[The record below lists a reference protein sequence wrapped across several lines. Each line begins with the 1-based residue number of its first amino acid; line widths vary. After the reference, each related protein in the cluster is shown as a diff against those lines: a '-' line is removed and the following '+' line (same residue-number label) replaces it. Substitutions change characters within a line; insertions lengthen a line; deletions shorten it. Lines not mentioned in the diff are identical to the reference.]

1 VTIGRRDT
9 SGYPRI
15 VSNPIRRQSA
25 RLQTIAPPPGRRERK
40 KVQTRQALSA
50 AARELFAR
58 NGFEHT
64 TVQEIADVAD
74 VSERTFFRYFDSKE
88 DLLLP
93 DLVKFFDAV
102 ADALRDRPVTESPLA
117 AIHAATLDA
126 VRMALRPGSLIPSI
140 PGAQGSTPGID
151 RGLVKAF
158 TAWEDRLAELLA
170 QRALGAEPTLEASIV
185 RLHADVT
192 ARVAISALRASM
204 ITARTRIA
212 QGQAS
217 TADIP
222 GLLARAFA
230 IAQAGCPQPAP

>member
-1 VTIGRRDT
+1 M
-9 SGYPRI
+9 
-15 VSNPIRRQSA
+15 SNPIRRQSA

-64 TVQEIADVAD
+64 TVQEIAD
-74 VSERTFFRYFDSKE
+74 
-88 DLLLP
+88 
-93 DLVKFFDAV
+93 V

>member
-1 VTIGRRDT
+1 M
-9 SGYPRI
+9 
-15 VSNPIRRQSA
+15 SNPIPRQSA
-25 RLQTIAPPPGRRERK
+25 RLQAIAPPPGRRERK

-126 VRMALRPGSLIPSI
+126 VRMALRPGSLTSI

-212 QGQAS
+212 QGQAG